1 MNNEFPFPKLLAF
14 LESEADQV
22 EFMKVCAE
30 VGIGAADMELAKLLL
45 ALQLYQSFYAK
56 IPRAIKSVHK
66 DALEQMRGLRNEV
79 IELTERSHSDAV
91 EIGQWA
97 EEIKSAL
104 TAIQPQ
110 AAAEMLHK
118 RLVEGTM
125 SAMAGTVQALAS
137 AQSRISNAT
146 VQLDQASAR
155 AEATI
160 YLWQNLTLRRV
171 WVSAFAFSLVAV
183 ALLYA
188 ALWFV
193 FIRQ

>member
-30 VGIGAADMELAKLLL
+30 TGIGTADMELAKLLL
-45 ALQLYQSFYAK
+45 ALQLYQAFYAK
-56 IPRAIKSVHK
+56 IPRAIKAVHK
-66 DALEQMRGLRNEV
+66 DALEQMRGLRDEV
-79 IELTERSHSDAV
+79 IAFTDRNHADAV

-110 AAAEMLHK
+110 AVAELLHK

-125 SAMAGTVQALAS
+125 SAMAGTVQALAA
-137 AQSRISNAT
+137 AQSRINNAT
-146 VQLDQASAR
+146 AQLDQASVR

-171 WVSAFAFSLVAV
+171 WVSAFAFSSIAV

-193 FIRQ
+193 FLRH

>member
-30 VGIGAADMELAKLLL
+30 AGIGAADMELAKLLL
-45 ALQLYQSFYAK
+45 AFQLYQSFYAK
-56 IPRAIKSVHK
+56 IPRAIKTVHK
-66 DALEQMRGLRNEV
+66 DALEQMRGLRDEV
-79 IELTERSHSDAV
+79 IAFTERSHADAV

-110 AAAEMLHK
+110 AVAESLHK

-125 SAMAGTVQALAS
+125 SAMAGPVQALVA
-137 AQSRISNAT
+137 AQSRINNSTA
-146 VQLDQASAR
+146 QLNQASAR
-155 AEATI
+155 AEASI
-160 YLWQNLTLRRV
+160 YLWQTLTMRRV
-171 WVSAFAFSLVAV
+171 WISAFAFSSVAV
-183 ALLYA
+183 AIIYA
-188 ALWFV
+188 ALWF
-193 FIRQ
+193 FFLRQ

>member
-14 LESEADQV
+14 LESDADQV

-30 VGIGAADMELAKLLL
+30 TGIGAADMELAKLLL

-56 IPRAIKSVHK
+56 IPRAIKTVHR
-66 DALEQMRGLRNEV
+66 DALEEMRRLRDEV
-79 IELTERSHSDAV
+79 IAFTDRSHADAV

-104 TAIQPQ
+104 TAIEPQ
-110 AAAEMLHK
+110 AVAELLHK

-125 SAMAGTVQALAS
+125 SAMAGTVQALAA
-137 AQSRISNAT
+137 AQSRINNAT
-146 VQLDQASAR
+146 AQLDQASAR

-171 WVSAFAFSLVAV
+171 WVSAFAFSSIAV
-183 ALLYA
+183 GLLYT
-188 ALWFV
+188 ALWF
-193 FIRQ
+193 FFLRQ

>member
-56 IPRAIKSVHK
+56 IPRAIKAVHK
-66 DALEQMRGLRNEV
+66 DAVEQICALRDEV
-79 IELTERSHSDAV
+79 ITFTDRSHADAI

-110 AAAEMLHK
+110 AVAEQLHK

-125 SAMAGTVQALAS
+125 SAMAGTVQALVA
-137 AQSRISNAT
+137 AQSRINNSTA
-146 VQLDQASAR
+146 QLNQASAR
-155 AEATI
+155 AEASI
-160 YLWQNLTLRRV
+160 YIWHTLTLRRV
-171 WVSAFAFSLVAV
+171 WVSAFAFSSVAV
-183 ALLYA
+183 AMIYA
-188 ALWFV
+188 ALWFI
-193 FIRQ
+193 FLRH

>member
-1 MNNEFPFPKLLAF
+1 MNGFPFPKLLAF

-30 VGIGAADMELAKLLL
+30 AGIGPADIELAKILL

-56 IPRAIKSVHK
+56 IPRAIKTVHK
-66 DALEQMRGLRNEV
+66 DALSEMHKLRDEV
-79 IELTERSHSDAV
+79 IAFTERSHADAA

-97 EEIKSAL
+97 GEMKSAL

-110 AAAEMLHK
+110 AVVNLLHK
-118 RLVEGTM
+118 RLVDETM
-125 SAMAGTVQALAS
+125 SALAGTTQALVA
-137 AQSRISNAT
+137 AHNRLNKAT
-146 VQLDQASAR
+146 AQLDQASAR

-160 YLWQNLTLRRV
+160 YLWQTLTLRRV
-171 WVSAFAFSLVAV
+171 WVSALASSSVAV

-188 ALWFV
+188 ALWLIF
-193 FIRQ
+193 FRQ

>member
-30 VGIGAADMELAKLLL
+30 AGIGAADMELAKLLL

-56 IPRAIKSVHK
+56 IPRAIKTVHR
-66 DALEQMRGLRNEV
+66 DALSEMQRLRDEV
-79 IELTERSHSDAV
+79 IAFTERTHADAA

-110 AAAEMLHK
+110 AVAESLHK

-125 SAMAGTVQALAS
+125 SAMAGTVQALAA
-137 AQSRISNAT
+137 AQSRINNAT
-146 VQLDQASAR
+146 AQLDQASAR
-155 AEATI
+155 AEASI
-160 YLWQNLTLRRV
+160 YLWQTLSVRRV
-171 WVSAFAFSLVAV
+171 WVSAFAFSAVAV
-183 ALLYA
+183 AAIYA
-188 ALWFV
+188 ALWF
-193 FIRQ
+193 FFLRQ